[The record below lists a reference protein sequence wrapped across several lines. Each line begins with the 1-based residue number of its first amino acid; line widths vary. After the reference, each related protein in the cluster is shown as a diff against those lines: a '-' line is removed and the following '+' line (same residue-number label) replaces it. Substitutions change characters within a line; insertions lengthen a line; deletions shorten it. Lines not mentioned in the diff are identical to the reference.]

1 MKMMMIMMTMMMM
14 ISTTMMVDEPGVDE
28 WLPIMMAI
36 MIVTKVGGLDD
47 WCDVGTACGV
57 TTERLATEVLV
68 GRQRQYDAQR
78 QGHGERGEERA
89 DGVGTLW

>member
-1 MKMMMIMMTMMMM
+1 MMMIMMTMMMM
-14 ISTTMMVDEPGVDE
+14 MISTTMMMIDESGVDE

-47 WCDVGTACGV
+47 WCDLGTASGV
-57 TTERLATEVLV
+57 TTKRLATEVLV